1 MDEGIE
7 VIDDPLIE
15 AVELSS
21 PFRLEL
27 SIGLDRAEK
36 ACREGCINAF
46 EQLQEH
52 EADRVA
58 MWQHLIPARVR

>member
-27 SIGLDRAEK
+27 SIRLDRADK

-52 EADRVA
+52 EAD
-58 MWQHLIPARVR
+58 